1 MICLILALKS
11 ILFFISFLKIYLI
24 EQKRRLHSLW
34 SLSKNC
40 KQWDIWDLLIQSMFN
55 SYIFHVYE
63 GFHSILGY
71 ISNRPVWQNHSYNDE
86 DYYYYYITKSKLNK
100 NIAHSPADG
109 ILSQEV
115 AWAVSASSWLLPG
128 VWGCTCWMSQAT
140 GTQKA
145 EGWVG

>member
-24 EQKRRLHSLW
+24 EQKWRLHSLW

-40 KQWDIWDLLIQSMFN
+40 KQWDMRFAN
-55 SYIFHVYE
+55 SKHVQRLY
-63 GFHSILGY
+63 FPCLWRLYSILGN

-100 NIAHSPADG
+100 NIAHSPANG

-115 AWAVSASSWLLPG
+115 TWAVSASSWLPPG

-145 EGWVG
+145 EGWDG